1 MRLRLAVNGRPWE
14 GEVEPRLT
22 LADLLRDRL
31 RLTGTHLGCEHGV
44 CGACT
49 VLLDGEAT
57 RSCLTL
63 AAQADGAAVTTVEGL
78 ARGGLQWEFAARGAL
93 QCGFCTPGF
102 LVSATALLGDR
113 RPRSREEIGEALSG
127 LICRCTGY
135 EGIVD
140 AVYACQVDP
149 PPTPTLPRK
158 GGGRIERHLA
168 GRGAFLAD
176 LPHDGALEVAFV
188 RSPFAHARI
197 GAIAG
202 ARATAADLGLRD
214 VAVEGPGLR
223 ARPWAAL
230 ARERA
235 RFAGEPV
242 AVVWAE
248 DRRRA
253 EDLADEVAVEWEP
266 LEPEP
271 PEVLFEH
278 ELRAGPLEEAMA
290 AAAHVFERELRAAR
304 QAPLPLEGRGVAAAW
319 DAGAGRLTV
328 HTSTQV
334 PHVVR
339 RGLALALDLDEAAI
353 RVVVPDVGGGFGLK
367 AHLFAEEIVV
377 AALARRL
384 ARPVRWVEDRLENL
398 LAGVHAHDNVV
409 RLRVGVDP
417 DGRVLAVDAEVDSD
431 VGAHSVYPFSA
442 SLEPVTA
449 GAALFA
455 AYAPRAL
462 RVRVRALSS
471 HRCPVGASRGVGT
484 TTAVFATERMLD
496 VVAAELGLDPLELR
510 RRNALTGLPC
520 TTLSGR
526 ALDSGDYAALLDRL
540 DAAAGYAALRAEQA
554 AARSAGRLVG
564 VGVALFNE
572 HSGTGAAEYRARG
585 LSEVSGLDACRVRV
599 LRGGRVEVSASSV
612 EIGQGLAET
621 CRRVAA
627 RELGVDPGLV
637 DVVMGDTDRCPEG
650 TGAFVSRGAVGL
662 LDSVV
667 AACRAVAERDL
678 EPGTDVVRVV
688 DPRQVFA
695 SGAHL
700 AVVEVDPV
708 SWVPRVLRY
717 VAVED
722 CGTVVDQAAVDG
734 QLRGG
739 VAMGIGEALLEECV
753 YGPDGQPRSATL
765 LDYLV
770 PGAADVP
777 AIELSHLVSPSPRTA
792 LGSKGVGE
800 AGTIGAVGAVANAV
814 ADAVAPLGAELT
826 DLPCSPNRLFEAAR
840 EGKRKRR
847 PGGSQGGAAKEGG
860 SRSDASGLFRPS

>member
-1 MRLRLAVNGRPWE
+1 
-14 GEVEPRLT
+14 
-22 LADLLRDRL
+22 
-31 RLTGTHLGCEHGV
+31 LGARV
-44 CGACT
+44 CAP
-49 VLLDGEAT
+49 
-57 RSCLTL
+57 
-63 AAQADGAAVTTVEGL
+63 
-78 ARGGLQWEFAARGAL
+78 
-93 QCGFCTPGF
+93 PG
-102 LVSATALLGDR
+102 
-113 RPRSREEIGEALSG
+113 
-127 LICRCTGY
+127 
-135 EGIVD
+135 
-140 AVYACQVDP
+140 P
-149 PPTPTLPRK
+149 PPP
-158 GGGRIERHLA
+158 
-168 GRGAFLAD
+168 
-176 LPHDGALEVAFV
+176 
-188 RSPFAHARI
+188 
-197 GAIAG
+197 
-202 ARATAADLGLRD
+202 
-214 VAVEGPGLR
+214 
-223 ARPWAAL
+223 
-230 ARERA
+230 
-235 RFAGEPV
+235 
-242 AVVWAE
+242 
-248 DRRRA
+248 
-253 EDLADEVAVEWEP
+253 
-266 LEPEP
+266 
-271 PEVLFEH
+271 
-278 ELRAGPLEEAMA
+278 
-290 AAAHVFERELRAAR
+290 
-304 QAPLPLEGRGVAAAW
+304 
-319 DAGAGRLTV
+319 GRLTV
-328 HTSTQV
+328 HTSSQV

-339 RGLALALDLDEAAI
+339 RGLALALGLDEAAI

-384 ARPVRWVEDRLENL
+384 GRPVRWVEDRLENL
-398 LAGVHAHDNVV
+398 VAGVHAHDNVV

-417 DGRVLAVDAEVDSD
+417 DGRLLAVDAEVDSD

-462 RVRVRALSS
+462 RVRARALSS
-471 HRCPVGASRGVGT
+471 HRCPVGAARGVGT
-484 TTAVFATERMLD
+484 HTAVFATERMLD
-496 VVAAELGLDPLELR
+496 LVAAELGVDPLEVR
-510 RRNALTGLPC
+510 RRNALAGLPR

-540 DAAAGYAALRAEQA
+540 DEAAGYAALRAEQA
-554 AARSAGRLVG
+554 AARSAGRLAG

-585 LSEVSGLDACRVRV
+585 LSEVSGLDASRVRV
-599 LRGGRVEVSASSV
+599 LADGRVEVSASSV

-621 CRRVAA
+621 CRHVAA

-637 DVVMGDTDRCPEG
+637 DVVMGDTDRCPAG

-667 AACRAVAERDL
+667 AACRAAAERDL

-722 CGTVVDQAAVDG
+722 CGTVVDEAAVDG

-739 VAMGIGEALLEECV
+739 VAMGIGQALLEECV
-753 YGPDGQPRSATL
+753 YSPDGQPRSATL

-770 PGAADVP
+770 PVAPDVP
-777 AIELSHLVSPSPRTA
+777 AVELSHLVSPSPRTA

-800 AGTIGAVGAVANAV
+800 AGTIGAVAAVANAV

-826 DLPCSPNRLFEAAR
+826 ALPCSPNRLFEAAR
-840 EGKRKRR
+840 EGAEERKRKRR